1 MRHAKQQ
8 GVRISFDPNYRAPLW
23 KNEAEAI
30 KWMRWGLE
38 QADLVKISE
47 EELQMLFG
55 VMIMASLSWQL
66 IQPAVEMLSQG
77 RFCIKIAGSQ
87 VGVLLR
93 DFVLQTQ

>member
-1 MRHAKQQ
+1 MSL
-8 GVRISFDPNYRAPLW
+8 GVQNCMLLPEAVAHISIHTTN
-23 KNEAEAI
+23 
-30 KWMRWGLE
+30 
-38 QADLVKISE
+38 
-47 EELQMLFG
+47 G